1 MFKRPIYE
9 SYIDSWW
16 LGDILDGFSKAVED
30 KNSVYYKER
39 IAYDQWREL
48 KKMVNMKDSITLRS
62 DLKDWVEFVSADD
75 DEIFWILNRDAE
87 FDNAGPFMDYLIEW
101 IGYNDLN
108 AISWKKVKDKEPE
121 QFNIK
126 PSGTI
131 KYSASVSTTYSPH
144 YAYSNEQNNKNINK
158 DKEENKTMFN
168 FDFGP
173 VNDKVCRISAYGL
186 AIKNKAGTYVSYNT
200 KEDAIVDVDVFNF
213 GGASNFIYKMP
224 VALKDVKVG
233 DVILHL
239 NVPMFV
245 VDIEDGGKAISAVDP
260 VAGERKSIMPARSPF
275 GFDFVTKV
283 VNFIEGA
290 FGDAASADSPFGNM
304 WMLMALSG
312 DKSGVNGI
320 KDYLPLMM
328 LSQGGNIDP
337 MMAMVLMGDNKDA
350 NAILPL
356 MFAMQNMKP
365 ATPCNCKCG
374 EHTN

>member
-1 MFKRPIYE
+1 MFKKPIYE

-16 LGDILDGFSKAVED
+16 LSDILDGFSKVVED

-48 KKMVNMKDSITLRS
+48 KKMVNMKDNITLRS
-62 DLKDWVEFVSADD
+62 DLKDWIEFVSDN

-87 FDNAGPFMDYLIEW
+87 FDNAGPFIDYLIEW
-101 IGYNDLN
+101 IGCNDFS
-108 AISWKKVKDKEPE
+108 AIFWKKVKNEELE
-121 QFNIK
+121 QINIK

-131 KYSASVSTTYSPH
+131 KYSASVSSTCASN
-144 YAYSNEQNNKNINK
+144 YAYSNEQNNKNIN
-158 DKEENKTMFN
+158 KEENKTMFN

-245 VDIEDGGKAISAVDP
+245 VDVEDDGKSIVAVDP

-283 VNFIEGA
+283 VNFVEGA

-312 DKSGVNGI
+312 DKNGVNGL

-337 MMAMVLMGDNKDA
+337 MMAMVLMGDNKDT

>member
-16 LGDILDGFSKAVED
+16 LSDILDGFSKAVDD
-30 KNSVYYKER
+30 KDSVYYKER
-39 IAYDQWREL
+39 IAYEQWREF
-48 KKMVNMKDSITLRS
+48 KRMVNKKGSITLRS
-62 DLKDWVEFVSADD
+62 DLRDWIEFIDPD
-75 DEIFWILNRDAE
+75 NDEILWVLHQGEE
-87 FDNAGPFMDYLIEW
+87 FDNTGPFMDYLIDW
-101 IGYNDLN
+101 IGYNELS
-108 AISWKKVKDKEPE
+108 AIAWKKVKDEEPD
-121 QFNIK
+121 QLQKN
-126 PSGTI
+126 PLAGTL
-131 KYSASVSTTYSPH
+131 KYSASVSSTCAPN
-144 YAYSNEQNNKNINK
+144 YAYSKEQNNENIN
-158 DKEENKTMFN
+158 KEENKTMFN

-233 DVILHL
+233 DVILHF

-245 VDIEDGGKAISAVDP
+245 VDIEDDGKAISAVDP

-283 VNFIEGA
+283 VNFVEGA

-304 WMLMALSG
+304 WMLMALSS
-312 DKSGVNGI
+312 DKSGVNGL

-337 MMAMVLMGDNKDA
+337 MMAMVLMGDNKDT

-365 ATPCNCKCG
+365 AAPCNCKCG
-374 EHTN
+374 EHAN

>member
-16 LGDILDGFSKAVED
+16 LGDILDDFSKAVED

-48 KKMVNMKDSITLRS
+48 KKMVNMKDSITIRS
-62 DLKDWVEFVSADD
+62 DLKDWVEFVSSDND
-75 DEIFWILNRDAE
+75 KIFWILNRDAE
-87 FDNAGPFMDYLIEW
+87 FDNAGPFIDYLIEW

-108 AISWKKVKDKEPE
+108 AISWQKVKDKEPE
-121 QFNIK
+121 QLNIK

-131 KYSASVSTTYSPH
+131 KYSASASVSTTYSPN
-144 YAYSNEQNNKNINK
+144 YAYSKEQNNENIN
-158 DKEENKTMFN
+158 KEENKTMFN

-245 VDIEDGGKAISAVDP
+245 VDIEDGGKSISAVDP

-283 VNFIEGA
+283 VNFVEGA

-337 MMAMVLMGDNKDA
+337 MMVMVLMGDNKDA
-350 NAILPL
+350 NAIFPL

-365 ATPCNCKCG
+365 ATHCNCKCG
-374 EHTN
+374 EHAN

>member
-16 LGDILDGFSKAVED
+16 LNDILDGFSKAVED

-62 DLKDWVEFVSADD
+62 DLKDWIEFVSSDD
-75 DEIFWILNRDAE
+75 DEIFWILNRDEE

-101 IGYNDLN
+101 IGYNDIGS
-108 AISWKKVKDKEPE
+108 ISWKKVKDKEFE
-121 QFNIK
+121 QINIK

-131 KYSASVSTTYSPH
+131 KYSASVSSTCAPN
-144 YAYSNEQNNKNINK
+144 YAYSKEQNNENIN
-158 DKEENKTMFN
+158 KEENKTMFN

-283 VNFIEGA
+283 VNFVEGA

-312 DKSGVNGI
+312 DKSGVNGL

-337 MMAMVLMGDNKDA
+337 MMAMVLMGDNKDT

-365 ATPCNCKCG
+365 ATPCNCKYG
-374 EHTN
+374 EHAN

>member
-1 MFKRPIYE
+1 MYNKPVYQ
-9 SYIDSWW
+9 SCIDSYL

-30 KNSVYYKER
+30 KNSIYYKQR
-39 IAYDQWREL
+39 IAYEQWREL
-48 KKMVNMKDSITLRS
+48 KKMVNMKKSITLRS
-62 DLKDWVEFVSADD
+62 DLKNWIEFVGSG
-75 DEIFWILNRDAE
+75 DEIFWVLHRGE
-87 FDNAGPFMDYLIEW
+87 KLDNTDPFIDYIIEW
-101 IGYNDLN
+101 VGCDYWN
-108 AISWKKVKDKEPE
+108 AISWKKTEDEKSKKSSTYTMK
-121 QFNIK
+121 NTA
-126 PSGTI
+126 STSSTYAS
-131 KYSASVSTTYSPH
+131 KYLNFDET
-144 YAYSNEQNNKNINK
+144 NNKNDTIN
-158 DKEENKTMFN
+158 KEENKTMFN

-173 VNDKVCRISAYGL
+173 VNDKVCRISAYGI
-186 AIKNKAGTYVSYNT
+186 AIKNKAGTYVSYNP
-200 KEDAIVDVDVFNF
+200 KEDSIVDVDVFNF

-245 VDIEDGGKAISAVDP
+245 VGIGDCGKSISAVDP
-260 VAGERKSIMPARSPF
+260 VAGERKLIMPARSPF

-290 FGDAASADSPFGNM
+290 FSDAASADSPFGNM

-312 DKSGVNGI
+312 DNGGANGI

-337 MMAMVLMGDNKDA
+337 MMAMVLMSNNKDT
-350 NAILPL
+350 NAVLPL

-365 ATPCNCKCG
+365 ATTCNCKCG
-374 EHTN
+374 EHTK